1 MHGFTSA
8 NRSFEVVSSIEE
20 ESTDEMALNE
30 RFMQVCSA
38 RSSEHFFDGAVGS
51 ASGIVFG
58 ASLWQGREIS
68 LLQVLEVIEQVQL
81 QFFVVV
87 PSGSDSAAE

>member
-1 MHGFTSA
+1 MYGFTSA
-8 NRSFEVVSSIEE
+8 NLSFEVVSSIEE

-51 ASGIVFG
+51 ASGIV
-58 ASLWQGREIS
+58 LVHRYGR
-68 LLQVLEVIEQVQL
+68 
-81 QFFVVV
+81 
-87 PSGSDSAAE
+87 AERSRYFKYLK